1 MSAQVQQTED
11 GGELMKIFRTIALA
25 ASLAVCL
32 PAVAQ
37 TAGQD
42 IKNAGHDTANATK
55 KTAHSVKR
63 GTKKGVHKTAH
74 ATKKGANKVE
84 QKTDTNNPK

>member
-1 MSAQVQQTED
+1 
-11 GGELMKIFRTIALA
+11 MKIFRNLALA
-25 ASLAVCL
+25 ASLAMVL
-32 PAVAQ
+32 PAMAQ

-42 IKNAGHDTANATK
+42 MKNAGHNTANATK
-55 KTAHSVKR
+55 KTAHKVKR

-84 QKTDTNNPK
+84 GKTDTTNPQ

>member
-1 MSAQVQQTED
+1 
-11 GGELMKIFRTIALA
+11 MKIFRNMALV
-25 ASLAVCL
+25 ASLAVCAPL
-32 PAVAQ
+32 VAQ

-42 IKNAGHDTANATK
+42 IKNAGHNTANATK

-63 GTKKGVHKTAH
+63 GTKKGVHKTAR

-84 QKTDTNNPK
+84 GKTDTTPK

>member
-1 MSAQVQQTED
+1 
-11 GGELMKIFRTIALA
+11 MKLFLRHLALA
-25 ASLAVCL
+25 VSLALCL
-32 PAVAQ
+32 PAIAQ

-63 GTKKGVHKTAH
+63 GTKKGVHKTAR

-84 QKTDTNNPK
+84 RKTETNNPK